1 MNLSFLTSF
10 LQNNNKNTKN
20 KTLELPKSLLIKK
33 LQNAA
38 NENGLHIFE
47 NIHIYHHAQS
57 YFIPLLILDE
67 SRGLFIFE
75 HKDWS
80 YDDLKNAKIEK
91 ASKLD
96 SSSNNLAFEK
106 SHTYIKRKFNEI
118 THTDGVP
125 IFNYL
130 LMENLNEDEY
140 KHLNSSFQKLL
151 PQDKI
156 MFNDSSENTMLSKIM
171 KSDVSQEKLPSVSD
185 IMCTLLVQYAILDE
199 AGSFHLASNEQ
210 RKFINYSLPKNFT
223 LTAAPGSGKTSSILL
238 KVIIEKL
245 KNPTIKIIIIKPTI
259 LSCEILK
266 KKLLDSI
273 EHAIIEIDIASIK
286 IITPKEFMKRPL
298 KVADLVICDD
308 SELYSQDF
316 IGQLKLGKTSLVMV
330 ENSKKTD
337 DARAFTKNYKNVYKE
352 NNFIQTNPHA
362 KALQLISSLLGTNNA
377 KDILVVCSNS
387 NKNKLKDDLEYFIKD
402 KAILL
407 DSSKSIVDQ
416 DLDTLTLSCYE
427 DIHSLDVKFAILMDV
442 CETELKQLRYAYN
455 LPKESVYILYEDKC
469 KNLALI
475 KG

>member
-1 MNLSFLTSF
+1 MNLPFITSF
-10 LQNNNKNTKN
+10 LKNSKNTTN

-33 LQNAA
+33 LQDTAI
-38 NENGLHIFE
+38 ENGLHIFE
-47 NIHIYHHAQS
+47 NINIYHHAQH

-96 SSSNNLAFEK
+96 STNNTLAFEK
-106 SHTYIKRKFNEI
+106 SHEYIRRKFNEI

-130 LMENLNEDEY
+130 LMENLNESEY
-140 KHLNSSFQKLL
+140 SHLSSSFQKLL

-156 MFNDSSENTMLSKIM
+156 MFNDSSTNTILSKIM
-171 KSDVSQEKLPSVSD
+171 KSAVSEEKLPSASD

-199 AGSFHLASNEQ
+199 AGTFHLASNEQ
-210 RKFINYSLPKNFT
+210 RKFINYSLPKDFT
-223 LTAAPGSGKTSSILL
+223 LLAAPGSGKTSSILL
-238 KVIIEKL
+238 KAIVEKL
-245 KNPTIKIIIIKPTI
+245 KNPALKIIIIKPTI

-266 KKLLDSI
+266 RKLIDCI
-273 EHAIIEIDIASIK
+273 EHAIIEIDVTLIQ
-286 IITPKEFMKRPL
+286 IITPKEFMKKPL
-298 KVADLVICDD
+298 KVADLIICDD

-316 IGQLKLGKTSLVMV
+316 IGQLKLGKTSLIMV
-330 ENSKKTD
+330 ENSKKLD
-337 DARAFTKNYKNVYKE
+337 DPRAFTKNYKNVYKE

-362 KALQLISSLLGTNNA
+362 KALQLISSLLETNSA

-387 NKNKLKDDLEYFIKD
+387 NKDKLQDDLEYFIKD
-402 KAILL
+402 EAILL

-416 DLDTLTLSCYE
+416 DLDTLILSSYD

-442 CETELKQLRYAYN
+442 CDTDVKKLRYAYN
-455 LPKESVYILYEDKC
+455 LPKNSVYVLYEEKC